1 MKLNLSKNKIIKVEG
16 PAFVNVLEG
25 RIYVLGRELTPKD
38 STVVPRS
45 KVMIFKAVENSI
57 LELKLGEGGSFE
69 EFDEIL
75 IPSEW
80 KLSAEKILNF
90 NKPIK
95 ILVLGDVDCG
105 KSTFCTFL
113 ANESFSHGYKTAIID
128 NDLGQSDI
136 GPPTTI
142 GLGFVNNYITLL
154 SEIPL
159 QDAFFVGSNSPRN
172 FIDRVIIGA
181 RKMLDKALKN
191 SCEIIIVNTSGW
203 IAGIGARTL
212 KISLILSL
220 NPNVIVAIQRA
231 GELEHILKPIQNLNM
246 FNIIRMPPIRSI
258 KVRSKSERKLIR
270 ESAYMKYL
278 MKSKVRI
285 FSLDKVG
292 LLYSILGSG
301 FPLSKK
307 DLKSFE
313 SLLGIPLIYGE
324 SSPDSLL
331 LVLSS
336 PIEDEDR
343 ISLIDFLKK
352 KTGKE
357 TVILLSRGFERGV
370 LAGLYNGEG
379 SFIGLGIIKEINF
392 NRRTIEISTPVRG
405 EIKLI
410 AIGSLK
416 LSGDGKE
423 LGKLPP
429 WIL

>member
-1 MKLNLSKNKIIKVEG
+1 
-16 PAFVNVLEG
+16 
-25 RIYVLGRELTPKD
+25 
-38 STVVPRS
+38 
-45 KVMIFKAVENSI
+45 
-57 LELKLGEGGSFE
+57 
-69 EFDEIL
+69 
-75 IPSEW
+75 
-80 KLSAEKILNF
+80 
-90 NKPIK
+90 
-95 ILVLGDVDCG
+95 
-105 KSTFCTFL
+105 
-113 ANESFSHGYKTAIID
+113 
-128 NDLGQSDI
+128 
-136 GPPTTI
+136 
-142 GLGFVNNYITLL
+142 
-154 SEIPL
+154 
-159 QDAFFVGSNSPRN
+159 
-172 FIDRVIIGA
+172 
-181 RKMLDKALKN
+181 
-191 SCEIIIVNTSGW
+191 
-203 IAGIGARTL
+203 
-212 KISLILSL
+212 
-220 NPNVIVAIQRA
+220 
-231 GELEHILKPIQNLNM
+231 
-246 FNIIRMPPIRSI
+246 
-258 KVRSKSERKLIR
+258 RSKSERKLIR